1 MIGLRKAMKNSST
14 SEESSQAHHYS
25 TLYAEYKELIA
36 KDFASNAVEE
46 EESQAKVAIYDPA
59 GEHYAE
65 FFASDDEDDDQ
76 QQ

>member
-14 SEESSQAHHYS
+14 SEESSMAHHYS

-46 EESQAKVAIYDPA
+46 EES
-59 GEHYAE
+59 
-65 FFASDDEDDDQ
+65 
-76 QQ
+76 